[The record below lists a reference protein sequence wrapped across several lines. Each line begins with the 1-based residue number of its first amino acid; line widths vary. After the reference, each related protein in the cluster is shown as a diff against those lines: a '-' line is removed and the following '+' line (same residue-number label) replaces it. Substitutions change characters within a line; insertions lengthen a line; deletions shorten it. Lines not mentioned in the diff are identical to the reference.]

1 MYNAFDEEK
10 EIIENAYKEAKKKN
24 IKLKSE

>member
-10 EIIENAYKEAKKKN
+10 EIFEDAYKEARKKN